1 MSDVIERG
9 FRFKQWDI
17 YTDSRELRKKLI
29 ATIHR
34 LPLTEK
40 FVIVDQTKR
49 ALNSILLNI
58 AEGSNKTTDKDRR
71 LYINRAHG
79 SLDEVVSCLD
89 CMLDDGYINETE
101 YNNFVI
107 QADSLAKRL
116 RGFSNHL
123 SSPT

>member
-1 MSDVIERG
+1 MTGKNNNYG
-9 FRFKQWDI
+9 FKFQDWDI
-17 YTDSRELRKKLI
+17 YNDALNLRSKINELAKSF
-29 ATIHR
+29 
-34 LPLTEK
+34 PSDEK
-40 FVIVDQTKR
+40 FALVDQIRR
-49 ALNSILLNI
+49 AVNSIILNI

-107 QADSLAKRL
+107 QADSLAKR
-116 RGFSNHL
+116 
-123 SSPT
+123 